1 MNIENFSNVIIR
13 SNLINIYVAAA
24 FFATLI
30 YFTINS
36 NLYTPLEMIIGV
48 MLVTIA
54 FKGVANLMFSS
65 IIALFK
71 YDNRDEVG
79 NFDEVATR
87 VDGLL
92 NELSLQEA
100 QLKAVNKQVS

>member
-1 MNIENFSNVIIR
+1 MNIENFSNVIVR
-13 SNLINIYVAAA
+13 SNLINTYVATA

-36 NLYTPLEMIIGV
+36 NLYTPLEMIASV

-54 FKGVANLMFSS
+54 FKGIANLMFSL

-71 YDNRDEVG
+71 FDNKDEIE
-79 NFDEVATR
+79 NFDKVSTK
-87 VDGLL
+87 VNGLL

-100 QLKAVNKQVS
+100 QLKTLNKQVS